1 MQVQVLEGD
10 QMLSS
15 TVNDND
21 SFYQEESGSEH
32 EQDNVPTETEESDY
46 ETENDGSEKLS
57 DESEEE
63 GGAVESLPYRI
74 PIFGKTYKD
83 KIRELDEEMKDHII
97 DLHRSMTEQGMHGA
111 ADLLQDCFDHPAEML
126 KVDGEVSIK
135 LPKSKSVKQ
144 KYNTSGSNV
153 NQNATARLPIAER
166 SGETI
171 YDNAVPKHNSSS
183 SEDGLELSDES
194 LNNDMS
200 CLFADRQSKEWSK
213 TPIKKTCQSSREH
226 LQPSTSGLNNLTPQ
240 QRVDSIIKQA
250 EVAKA
255 KIFLPTGEL
264 TNFQSIERIDQDYQL
279 VGSHI
284 DDNTRVKIISGQY
297 VDFSELLP

>member
-10 QMLSS
+10 QMLSL

-111 ADLLQDCFDHPAEML
+111 ADLLQDCFDHPA
-126 KVDGEVSIK
+126 
-135 LPKSKSVKQ
+135 
-144 KYNTSGSNV
+144 
-153 NQNATARLPIAER
+153 
-166 SGETI
+166 
-171 YDNAVPKHNSSS
+171 
-183 SEDGLELSDES
+183 
-194 LNNDMS
+194 
-200 CLFADRQSKEWSK
+200 C
-213 TPIKKTCQSSREH
+213 
-226 LQPSTSGLNNLTPQ
+226 
-240 QRVDSIIKQA
+240 
-250 EVAKA
+250 
-255 KIFLPTGEL
+255 
-264 TNFQSIERIDQDYQL
+264 
-279 VGSHI
+279 
-284 DDNTRVKIISGQY
+284 
-297 VDFSELLP
+297 